1 MSTRV
6 KVLRIVL
13 SWIVLVAPLAM
24 SVNSQEATTTQSVTE
39 TDVGIQLYKQGN
51 YQSAIRALQDSVG
64 KNKTDADAWYYL
76 GLALNR
82 IGDPKE
88 ARKAFE
94 RVIKLRP
101 TFADGHLGLAYSL
114 FRLNKLKEA
123 VSVVKP
129 VVNTTSAGETAHYIL
144 GAVALRQGSPSTAL
158 QEADAALKVKP
169 NYPPALLL
177 KSQALFSLYLD
188 RVTSSAEKPER
199 DANAKEDL
207 MPDAYSYARAA
218 AESLAKY
225 IELQKDDKDIAVW
238 REQLETLRAY
248 AHERPSDDKAVASK
262 DLTTKAKVI
271 RKPEPQYTGVARSN
285 SVTGT
290 VVLRA
295 IFGSDGNVR
304 NIRVVMGLPDGLTEA
319 AIAAARRIKF
329 LPATKNG
336 RAVSMYVQLEY
347 NFNLH

>member
-1 MSTRV
+1 MS
-6 KVLRIVL
+6 
-13 SWIVLVAPLAM
+13 A
-24 SVNSQEATTTQSVTE
+24 NSQETTTTQSVTE

-82 IGDPKE
+82 IGEPKE

-101 TFADGHLGLAYSL
+101 TFADAHLGLAYSL

-123 VSVVKP
+123 VSVVTP
-129 VVNTTSAGETAHYIL
+129 VVNTTSAGEAAHYIL
-144 GAVALRQGSPSTAL
+144 GAVALRQGSHSTAL
-158 QEADAALKVKP
+158 QEADTALKVRP

-177 KSQALFSLYLD
+177 KSQALFSLYVD
-188 RVTSSAEKPER
+188 RVTSSAEKPKR

-238 REQLETLRAY
+238 RDQLETLRAY
-248 AHERPSDDKAVASK
+248 AHEPPIDDKAIASK

-271 RKPEPQYTGVARSN
+271 RKPEPQYTGIARSN

-295 IFGSDGNVR
+295 IFGSDGAVRNVR
-304 NIRVVMGLPDGLTEA
+304 VVKGLPDGLTEA

-329 LPATKNG
+329 LPATKDG
-336 RAVSMYVQLEY
+336 RPVSMYVQLEY